1 MYHFKIRSCSRAYSH
16 DWIECPFVH
25 PGENARRRD
34 PRLVPYNCMPCPD
47 FRKQSCKKGDWCE
60 YAHGVFECW
69 LHPQQYKTRLCKD
82 LQKCHRA
89 VCFFAHKEEEK
100 RPIFTVTGCALPSP
114 RPQNLLDMQTL
125 GPSHPPP
132 HRLPSLF
139 PFL

>member
-1 MYHFKIRSCSRAYSH
+1 MIGSPTPSVLWQVNNRTSGRSYPSDLSLPGIKSPIYTTDDFRMYHFKIRSCSRAYSH

-69 LHPQQYKTRLCKD
+69 LHPQQYKTRWD
-82 LQKCHRA
+82 Q
-89 VCFFAHKEEEK
+89 
-100 RPIFTVTGCALPSP
+100 
-114 RPQNLLDMQTL
+114 
-125 GPSHPPP
+125 
-132 HRLPSLF
+132 
-139 PFL
+139 